1 MTLAHSAGSNPDSR
15 SAHARYVGR
24 VGVLAV
30 ALGIGA
36 AVASWP
42 AVAHADSDRSG
53 RPSQADSDGPSAAKT
68 RGART
73 GPRRPATSAA
83 AEPQDRGL
91 DAAPAAAQIPNRR
104 SLSDG
109 SGVAAPRPVAVAN
122 AAQPVPA
129 PTALAAQLDVAP
141 PAASA
146 AVAAGR
152 GQLGAA
158 SAKAANPV
166 QNVIGVFIGNGT
178 AAHPNA
184 GLLVGNG
191 YSWTAQ
197 TCNQGN
203 ACDGGRAGLL
213 VGNGGN
219 GFAGGTGGSA
229 GLVGNGGDG
238 GAGVNGGG
246 GGNGGRA
253 GLLWG
258 NGGGGGAGSSSPSG
272 TGGDGGGGG
281 SAGFLSLHGNGGAG
295 GAGGSGTI
303 RGGAGGTGGSAAMFS
318 GSGGVG
324 GAGGSSSGASRGAEK
339 PGLGGVA
346 GAGGAGGAGG
356 FLAIRGFGGAGGAGG
371 TSSGQ
376 GGIGGDGGRGGSA
389 GLLSLHSDAGAGGE
403 GGWAT
408 GELGTG
414 GAGGDGGS
422 AGRLSLVGS
431 GGAGGNGA
439 PGNNAGGS
447 AGIGGS
453 AALVGTGGAGGSG
466 GGINVAGGRGGAGG
480 ALVGMGG
487 QGGTGG
493 PDGVGG
499 TGGDA
504 GIFGTGGT
512 GGLGGALAA
521 GGAGGAGGRLIGNG
535 GSGGPGGV
543 KAAGGVGG
551 APGLFGEY
559 GATGATGGAATA
571 KLDYSEANN
580 YSTTKVT
587 VFGKTFDAEVDTGA
601 PGLIVPI
608 TDFDGV
614 DLGPSTGVL
623 GFIDY
628 GIPAAQKNYYEVYS
642 VPVGFDNGVVTA
654 SVPVGVIYKAE
665 VFEGGKWVPVDRSD
679 WKKYYISADLG
690 VGVDYDTGDVRS
702 PVLGLPGD
710 LSEGLL
716 IDMSDNALSVTFG
729 PDPLEHQH
737 GTEVLGWYFTNLAY
751 EVTYGGQSS
760 GKRLITN
767 KAIIDSGGLGGAV
780 QRDYLPMT
788 IPAGSE
794 YLPEHAVI
802 SVYTPDKETRLF
814 TTEVTSDTNGAYWA
828 EIYGSEYLN
837 TGIAPF
843 RQGPIY
849 FSYQPPA
856 SGDFYGGTAV
866 FHYST
871 TP

>member
-1 MTLAHSAGSNPDSR
+1 MTLAHSAESDPGSHWS
-15 SAHARYVGR
+15 HARYVGR
-24 VGVLAV
+24 VGALAV

-36 AVASWP
+36 AVAWLP
-42 AVAHADSDRSG
+42 AVAHADSDRPG
-53 RPSQADSDGPSAAKT
+53 RPSQADSDGPSAVKT
-68 RGART
+68 RAAHT
-73 GPRRPATSAA
+73 GPRRPGSRAV
-83 AEPQDRGL
+83 AEPQERRRDP
-91 DAAPAAAQIPNRR
+91 APAAAQTPHRR
-104 SLSDG
+104 STSDG
-109 SGVAAPRPVAVAN
+109 SGATLPRPAAVAK
-122 AAQPVPA
+122 ASQPVSA
-129 PTALAAQLDVAP
+129 PTALAAHVDLEP
-141 PAASA
+141 PAGS
-146 AVAAGR
+146 VTAGR
-152 GQLGAA
+152 SELGVG
-158 SAKAANPV
+158 SAKAVNPV
-166 QNVIGVFIGNGT
+166 QNVIGIFIGNGT

-197 TCNQGN
+197 TCNLGK

-219 GFAGGTGGSA
+219 GFAGGAGGSA
-229 GLVGNGGDG
+229 GLFGNGGVG
-238 GAGVNGGG
+238 GAGIGGG
-246 GGNGGRA
+246 AGGNGGRA

-281 SAGFLSLHGNGGAG
+281 SAGFLSLRGNGGAG

-318 GSGGVG
+318 GSGGTG
-324 GAGGSSSGASRGAEK
+324 GAGGSSSGAFQGAEE

-356 FLAIRGFGGAGGAGG
+356 FLAVRGFGGAGGAGG
-371 TSSGQ
+371 ASSGQ
-376 GGIGGDGGRGGSA
+376 GGIGGDGGRGGGA
-389 GLLSLHSDAGAGGE
+389 GFLSLHGDGGAGGA

-408 GELGTG
+408 GKLGTG

-422 AGRLSLVGS
+422 AGRLSLVGN

-439 PGNNAGGS
+439 PGNNAGGA

-480 ALVGMGG
+480 ALAGMGG
-487 QGGTGG
+487 QGGAGG

-512 GGLGGALAA
+512 GGLGGALSV

-543 KAAGGVGG
+543 KAAGGPGG
-551 APGLFGEY
+551 APGLFGEN

-614 DLGPSTGVL
+614 DLGPSTGLL
-623 GFIDY
+623 GVIEY
-628 GIPAAQKNYYEVYS
+628 GIPAAQRNYYEVYN
-642 VPVGFDNGVVTA
+642 VPVEFDNGVVTA
-654 SVPVGVIYKAE
+654 SVPVGVIYQAE
-665 VFEGGKWVPVDRSD
+665 VFEGGHWVPVDRSD
-679 WKKYYISADLG
+679 WKEYGISADLG
-690 VGVDYDTGDVRS
+690 VGVDYDPGDVRS

-716 IDMSDNALSVTFG
+716 IDMSDNGLSVTFG
-729 PDPLEHQH
+729 PDPLQDQH
-737 GTEVLGWYFTNLAY
+737 GTEVLGWYFTSLVY
-751 EVTYGGQSS
+751 EVTYDGESS
-760 GKRLITN
+760 GKQVITN
-767 KAIIDSGGLGGAV
+767 QAIIDSGGLGGAV
-780 QRDYLPMT
+780 QRKYLPTT
-788 IPAGSE
+788 IPAGSKH
-794 YLPEHAVI
+794 LPKHAVI
-802 SVYTPDKETRLF
+802 SVYTQDGQTRLF
-814 TTEVTSDTNGAYWA
+814 TTKVTSDTNGAYWN

-849 FSYQPPA
+849 FSYEPPA

-866 FHYST
+866 FHYSP